1 MGVMHAKFTLREANA
16 VGLRMEVFDGTLEF
30 VQASEQ
36 IALRLAPYVKGDPG
50 AAGAVGETGAQGPT
64 GATGPAG
71 PTGPT
76 GATGPAGPQ
85 GATGATGAAG
95 ATGPTGPTGPSGAG
109 GATSLTQAAL
119 DSAASGSS
127 LVDGGFYLTTD
138 TETLVVATSVSTY
151 RVLVDGVGTSRI
163 TVSDTAPSSPR
174 PGDIWIDTSTP

>member
-64 GATGPAG
+64 GD
-71 PTGPT
+71 
-76 GATGPAGPQ
+76 TGPAGPQ